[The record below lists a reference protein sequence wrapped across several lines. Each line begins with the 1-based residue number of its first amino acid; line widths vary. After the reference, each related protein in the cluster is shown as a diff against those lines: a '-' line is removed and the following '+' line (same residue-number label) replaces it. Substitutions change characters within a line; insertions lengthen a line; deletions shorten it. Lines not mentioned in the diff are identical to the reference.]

1 MIKINNHLIVQLSVV
16 EWLAINTAD
25 IKAEP
30 RFLPS
35 RRKAIELVNNEIT
48 RTLMKPE
55 RNQIPD
61 LIHDPKSPWYE
72 FENNFE
78 EGWSGD
84 PNIRCLANRQ
94 HHLEVANLAA
104 WELSKKYDSYDELL
118 QSVDCDTIAQ
128 EAYDAAAK
136 KLYPNE
142 KLWDGTH
149 EDDPE
154 FWKEHNI
161 EYYEKYIKNRTY

>member
-1 MIKINNHLIVQLSVV
+1 MKTNRKLPYNPGSV
-16 EWLAINTAD
+16 
-25 IKAEP
+25 
-30 RFLPS
+30 
-35 RRKAIELVNNEIT
+35 
-48 RTLMKPE
+48 
-55 RNQIPD
+55 PD
-61 LIHDPKSPWYE
+61 LIYDPKSPWEE
-72 FENNFE
+72 FENQFE
-78 EGWSGD
+78 EGWAGD
-84 PNIRCLANRQ
+84 PNTHCLANNR

-118 QSVDCDTIAQ
+118 QLVDCDTIAQ

-149 EDDPE
+149 SDDPE

-161 EYYEKYIKNRTY
+161 EFYEKYIKNRTY